1 MTDRD
6 RNPYPGLEEAEAF
19 PIGVDRR
26 GDPQVRKRMSAPAMR
41 TFVNT
46 AKAWKLSVD
55 EQRGLLGW
63 PAPSTYH
70 KYKAGD
76 VGTLSYDM
84 LTRISLTLGI
94 YKALHILYP
103 DEALA
108 DRWVKLPN
116 SNPTFGGRPALSLM
130 IDGGIDGLTQTRRL
144 LDARRGGWN

>member
-6 RNPYPGLEEAEAF
+6 RNPYPGLEEAAGL
-19 PIGVDRR
+19 PISADRR
-26 GDPQVRKRMSAPAMR
+26 GDPQVRKRMSAPAMW
-41 TFVNT
+41 TFLNT

-84 LTRISLTLGI
+84 LTRISLLLGI

-103 DEALA
+103 DETLA

-116 SNPTFGGRPALSLM
+116 SNPVFGDKPALSLM
-130 IDGGIDGLTQTRRL
+130 VDGGIDGLTQTRRL